1 MALEV
6 TPLSSRLSLRVQT
19 GTDDEGNPVM
29 RTRSY
34 SGIKP
39 SAADQDVYDVAQVI
53 AGLQQHPVE
62 EITRVNEDALADT
75 GA

>member
-6 TPLSSRLSLRVQT
+6 VPVSSRLSLRLQT
-19 GTDDEGNPVM
+19 GIDDEGNPVL

-34 SGIKP
+34 SGVKP
-39 SAADQDVYDVAQVI
+39 SAADQDVYDVAQII

-62 EITRVNEDALADT
+62 QITRVKEEALVET